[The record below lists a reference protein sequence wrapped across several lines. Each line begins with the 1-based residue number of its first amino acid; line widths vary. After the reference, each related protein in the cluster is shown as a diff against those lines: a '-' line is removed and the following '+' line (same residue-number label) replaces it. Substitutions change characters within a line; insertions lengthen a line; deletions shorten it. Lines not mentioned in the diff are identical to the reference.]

1 LPGSGKNTVP
11 GGESHPQQI
20 GDAPGIT
27 GTEPN
32 GSTNSSSR
40 GSRSTWEIL
49 YAGAIPLKY
58 AMILEYINA
67 ALERANYEIIEDA
80 EPYYGEIPELPGVF
94 ATGRTLEECR
104 RNLAGVIDEW
114 LIIRLRRG
122 LPIPPVAGRT
132 VGEIVRVD
140 TGAGA

>member
-1 LPGSGKNTVP
+1 MGPLAAVVIPLDQGSK
-11 GGESHPQQI
+11 
-20 GDAPGIT
+20 
-27 GTEPN
+27 
-32 GSTNSSSR
+32 
-40 GSRSTWEIL
+40 IL
-49 YAGAIPLKY
+49 YSGAIRLKY

-114 LIIRLRRG
+114 LIVRLRRG